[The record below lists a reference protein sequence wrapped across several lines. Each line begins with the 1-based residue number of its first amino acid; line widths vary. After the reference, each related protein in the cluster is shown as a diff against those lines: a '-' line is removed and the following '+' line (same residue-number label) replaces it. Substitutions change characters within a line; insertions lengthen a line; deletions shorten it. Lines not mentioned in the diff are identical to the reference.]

1 MPTHQ
6 FKMAVRKKTVQVG
19 KPIQECTADEL
30 ETIAFWVETLTTSAA
45 TEKSQLGQFIVPI
58 SEIES
63 KMRMKF
69 FPDAAKSRA
78 GTLSAWY

>member
-1 MPTHQ
+1 
-6 FKMAVRKKTVQVG
+6 
-19 KPIQECTADEL
+19 
-30 ETIAFWVETLTTSAA
+30 
-45 TEKSQLGQFIVPI
+45 LGQFIVPI

-69 FPDAAKSRA
+69 FPGIPDAAKSRA